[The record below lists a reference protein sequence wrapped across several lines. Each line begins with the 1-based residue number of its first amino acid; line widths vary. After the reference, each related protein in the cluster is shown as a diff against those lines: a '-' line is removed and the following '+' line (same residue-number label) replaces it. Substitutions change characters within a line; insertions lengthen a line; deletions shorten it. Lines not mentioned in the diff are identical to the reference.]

1 MTPISLPDDR
11 RLDPILVRVLGRV
24 DAVARSRGEAYLLT
38 GAMARELLLVHV
50 HGLPPG
56 RATRDVDFGI
66 QVRDWAEFNTFRSTL
81 VEGGDFSGDESIPHR
96 VYTVPERLGL
106 RMPVDIV
113 PFGPIEAPAG
123 TIHWPPKGETVMD
136 VRGFEVG
143 LNSAMHVEV
152 EPGLVVLIPRGE
164 AMVLMKALA
173 WKDRGATTHGRDAI
187 DLVELLERG
196 EDLIGLDVLY
206 EAHLEVVERHGGD
219 PRLAGAEVL
228 GMWAQQGLPGGMRA
242 EVASILTQGL
252 NANFVVQVLAGR
264 GGSGR
269 ADRYDAVEAL
279 VRAFLRGLGSSQ
291 G

>member
-1 MTPISLPDDR
+1 MTPISLPDHR
-11 RLDPILVRVLGRV
+11 RLDQILVKVLGRV

-50 HGLPPG
+50 HDLPPG

-66 QVRDWAEFNTFRSTL
+66 QVKTWEAFNAFKGAL
-81 VEGGDFSGDESIPHR
+81 VDHGDFVGDEAIPHR

-123 TIHWPPKGETVMD
+123 AIHWPPKGETVMD
-136 VRGFEVG
+136 VRGFQVG
-143 LNSAMHVEV
+143 LDRALHVEV
-152 EPGLVVLIPRGE
+152 EPGLVVRIPRAE

-206 EAHLEVVERHGGD
+206 EAHLEVVERNGGD

-228 GMWAQQGLPGGMRA
+228 GMMARQGSPEELGTEIEG
-242 EVASILTQGL
+242 ILAQGL
-252 NANFVVQVLAGR
+252 NANFVAQVLAGR

-269 ADRYDAVEAL
+269 ADGYDAIEAL
-279 VRAFLRGLGSSQ
+279 VRAFLRGLGSRQ

>member
-1 MTPISLPDDR
+1 MTPISLPDGR
-11 RLDPILVRVLGRV
+11 RLDSILVKILGRV
-24 DAVARSRGEAYLLT
+24 DAVARSQGAAYLLT

-66 QVRDWAEFNTFRSTL
+66 QVQDWAGFNAFRRAL
-81 VEGGDFSGDESIPHR
+81 VECGDFVGDESIPHR
-96 VYTVPERLGL
+96 VYAVPERLGL

-123 TIHWPPKGETVMD
+123 VIHWPDTVMD
-136 VRGFEVG
+136 VRGFQVA
-143 LNSAMHVEV
+143 LASAQRIEV
-152 EPGLVVLIPRGE
+152 EPGIVIPIPRAE

-196 EDLIGLDVLY
+196 EDLIGLDALY
-206 EAHLEVVERHGGD
+206 DEHLGTIERHRGD

-228 GMWAQQGLPGGMRA
+228 GMRARQGLPEDLGA
-242 EVASILTQGL
+242 EVADILEHGL
-252 NANFVVQVLAGR
+252 DTNLIIQVLAGR
-264 GGSGR
+264 GGGAER
-269 ADRYDAVEAL
+269 YADVEAL
-279 VRAFLRGLGSSQ
+279 VRAFLVGLGAQ
-291 G
+291 KV